1 MPPMSGPMRC
11 FCGPNDKN
19 LGGFCCMQR
28 AAAARPDRRMSGK
41 PPQRVRV
48 QLRRVVALLHAAVY
62 AAQMDEVVRSRTWLR
77 ERRQQLRAQIS
88 QLEDQLLDAGLAP
101 AGTVAIPDD
110 GDDYARL
117 VEPFEHYLSELRAQ
131 AFRSGHHPAAVHQ
144 PERHDAAAPG
154 PARSH
159 GAPADWLDRLADAQR
174 AQAAAETRAI
184 RAEAARVSAEQL
196 QVRTSAAL
204 SHLYSA
210 VAQLAGPAEV
220 QGQTDHTQDEPA
232 GGTSTIAATRT
243 VLLAF
248 GMQQPVTAAQVGE
261 AVSRVLGSDA
271 NPATIRSNLVRLRDA
286 SAREGGVAVAHDDEL
301 GVWWLADPEDPSWR
315 PPRGLRAV
323 ATEH

>member
-1 MPPMSGPMRC
+1 V
-11 FCGPNDKN
+11 
-19 LGGFCCMQR
+19 L
-28 AAAARPDRRMSGK
+28 
-41 PPQRVRV
+41 
-48 QLRRVVALLHAAVY
+48 ALLHAAPY
-62 AAQMDEVVRSRTWLR
+62 AAWMDEVVRSRTWLR

-88 QLEDQLLDAGLAP
+88 QLEDVLLDAGFAP
-101 AGTVAIPDD
+101 AGTVAIPPE

-117 VEPFEHYLSELRAQ
+117 VEPFEHYLAELRAQ
-131 AFRSGHHPAAVHQ
+131 AFRAGQHPEAIT
-144 PERHDAAAPG
+144 DAAALAA

-196 QVRTSAAL
+196 QARTSAAL

-210 VAQLAGPAEV
+210 VAQLAGPGDA
-220 QGQTDHTQDEPA
+220 QAYPQTAQQEEPA

-248 GMQQPVTAAQVGE
+248 GTQQPVTATQVGE
-261 AVSRVLGSDA
+261 AVSRVLGSEA

-286 SAREGGVAVAHDDEL
+286 SAREGSVAVAHDDEL
-301 GVWWLADPEDPSWR
+301 GVWWLVDPDDPTWR

-323 ATEH
+323 ATER

>member
-1 MPPMSGPMRC
+1 
-11 FCGPNDKN
+11 
-19 LGGFCCMQR
+19 MQR
-28 AAAARPDRRMSGK
+28 ARAAVQGLLRAEMR
-41 PPQRVRV
+41 PQRVPG
-48 QLRRVVALLHAAVY
+48 QLQRVVALLHAAAY
-62 AAQMDEVVRSRTWLR
+62 AACMDEVVVSRTWLR

-88 QLEDQLLDAGLAP
+88 QLEDVLLDAGLAP
-101 AGTVAIPDD
+101 AGTATIPDE

-117 VEPFEHYLSELRAQ
+117 VEPFERYLADLRAQ
-131 AFRSGHHPAAVHQ
+131 AFRSGHRPQPVAEPAS
-144 PERHDAAAPG
+144 PG

-184 RAEAARVSAEQL
+184 RAEAARTSAEQL

-210 VAQLAGPAEV
+210 VAQLAGPVE
-220 QGQTDHTQDEPA
+220 GQQRTETAQDEPA

-248 GMQQPVTAAQVGE
+248 GAQQPVTAAQVGE

-286 SAREGGVAVAHDDEL
+286 STREGGVAVAHDDEL
-301 GVWWLADPEDPSWR
+301 GVWWLVDPEDPAWR

-323 ATEH
+323 AAEH

>member
-1 MPPMSGPMRC
+1 MASHDGWGR
-11 FCGPNDKN
+11 
-19 LGGFCCMQR
+19 L
-28 AAAARPDRRMSGK
+28 
-41 PPQRVRV
+41 
-48 QLRRVVALLHAAVY
+48 LRVVALLHAAVY
-62 AAQMDEVVRSRTWLR
+62 AARMDEVVRSRTWLR

-88 QLEDQLLDAGLAP
+88 QLEDILLDAGFTP
-101 AGTVAIPDD
+101 AGTVAIPTD

-117 VEPFEHYLSELRAQ
+117 VEPFERYLADLRGQ
-131 AFRSGHHPAAVHQ
+131 AFRSGQHPEAVT
-144 PERHDAAAPG
+144 DAAAMAA

-159 GAPADWLDRLADAQR
+159 GAPADWLDRLADANR

-196 QVRTSAAL
+196 QARTSAAL

-210 VAQLAGPAEV
+210 VAQLAGPTDA
-220 QGQTDHTQDEPA
+220 QAQAQTAHEEPA

-248 GMQQPVTAAQVGE
+248 GMQQPVTATQVGE
-261 AVSRVLGSDA
+261 AVSRVLGSEA

-286 SAREGGVAVAHDDEL
+286 SAREGSVAVAHDDEL
-301 GVWWLADPEDPSWR
+301 GVWWLVDPDDPTWR

-323 ATEH
+323 ATER

>member
-1 MPPMSGPMRC
+1 
-11 FCGPNDKN
+11 
-19 LGGFCCMQR
+19 MQR
-28 AAAARPDRRMSGK
+28 TAAAVVGTGFAKKRP
-41 PPQRVRV
+41 QTVHN
-48 QLRRVVALLHAAVY
+48 QLHGVVALLHAAPY

-88 QLEDQLLDAGLAP
+88 QLEDVLLDAGLAP
-101 AGTVAIPDD
+101 AGMAQIPAE

-117 VEPFEHYLSELRAQ
+117 VEPFEHHLATLRAQ
-131 AFRSGHHPAAVHQ
+131 AFRSGHLPDGHREPASPA
-144 PERHDAAAPG
+144 

-210 VAQLAGPAEV
+210 VAQLAGPVEIHGQADQV
-220 QGQTDHTQDEPA
+220 QEEPA

-248 GMQQPVTAAQVGE
+248 GMKQPVTAAQVGE

-301 GVWWLADPEDPSWR
+301 GVWWLVDPEDPTWR

-323 ATEH
+323 AAEH